1 MKKFVCVEDLLEFI
15 KGDDGYF
22 WAYDID
28 PETLDNF
35 IQDGIDKR
43 KVRIL
48 YRKEECDELVNNV
61 ENALRASRAMSD
73 ADGMELASIFAAMYL
88 TIRSSLKE
96 SFDKDLE
103 KAKKDILKEMD
114 QELTLNSEVAI
125 ANIKKKLKGE

>member
-1 MKKFVCVEDLLEFI
+1 MKKFVCVDDLFEFI

-22 WAYDID
+22 WVYDID
-28 PETLDNF
+28 PETLENF

-48 YRKEECDELVNNV
+48 YRNEECDELVNNV
-61 ENALRASRAMSD
+61 EDALRASRAMD
-73 ADGMELASIFAAMYL
+73 AAEMFVAMYL